1 MVIPGMVHVV
11 CFFGIAQTCLQCQG
25 SLFTFSFLLTTDL
38 VFFLNKTYIVILTN
52 AFLVHIYA
60 YTCAFS
66 SINFLIA
73 VDREYFPTISFVH

>member
-1 MVIPGMVHVV
+1 M
-11 CFFGIAQTCLQCQG
+11 FFWDCPDLLSVSGVLIH
-25 SLFTFSFLLTTDL
+25 FSFLLTTDL
-38 VFFLNKTYIVILTN
+38 VFFLNNTYIVIPTN